1 MSREGKS
8 TETESQFVESWGS
21 VEYEGKGFRM
31 DLPELYTAKGE
42 RVRSKS
48 EVMIADLLNKEAIP
62 YRYEYPLYLKGFD
75 LVYPDFTVLN
85 VKKRKEIYWE
95 HFGMM
100 DDSEYVEKAM
110 KKITVYA
117 QNGIFPGIN
126 LIVTFETRKTPL
138 NQKMA
143 MLVIKE
149 YLK

>member
-1 MSREGKS
+1 
-8 TETESQFVESWGS
+8 
-21 VEYEGKGFRM
+21 M

-48 EVMIADLLNKEAIP
+48 EVMIADLLNKETIP